1 MTLNNILKKLY
12 SVMFAFILA
21 IDSIWSQQWVWSEI
35 AEESD
40 GSSIFS
46 GIGGALLIF
55 GIIWFISQFWGH
67 DEEDKGTFEYE
78 DERFDQIHDDINQ
91 FDLDDIY
98 QKDKYSEL
106 SDIAGPYS
114 TSIHNKNSTTGS
126 RQETITD
133 NAQQLI
139 VDDVIYSS
147 DMKTL
152 IKCSTTKTGTFVIP
166 DSVITIGN
174 TAFARCKKLT
184 SISIP
189 KSVITIEDEAFSNCV
204 NLTRILVPDSVTN
217 IGRLAFIG
225 CQKIDHLKL
234 SNSLTAIKSSTF
246 GGCKGLVS
254 ITIPNSVASIEKN
267 AFFACW
273 ELKDVVVGSGVKVI
287 DKYAFH
293 RGDELSSIIIDK
305 QNPIYDSRNN
315 CNAIIVTATN
325 TLIVGCKNTVIPK
338 TVTSIGEEAF
348 LHCDGLSE
356 IVIPESVATIECG
369 AFYGCSNLSFI
380 TSLATTAPTLGQYVF
395 SEISNKGT
403 LIIPKGSFNEYK
415 VWITQLGDGWI
426 CAEAVK

>member
-1 MTLNNILKKLY
+1 M
-12 SVMFAFILA
+12 
-21 IDSIWSQQWVWSEI
+21 
-35 AEESD
+35 
-40 GSSIFS
+40 
-46 GIGGALLIF
+46 
-55 GIIWFISQFWGH
+55 
-67 DEEDKGTFEYE
+67 
-78 DERFDQIHDDINQ
+78 
-91 FDLDDIY
+91 DDIY

-225 CQKIDHLKL
+225 CQKIDHLHL
-234 SNSLTAIKSSTF
+234 
-246 GGCKGLVS
+246 
-254 ITIPNSVASIEKN
+254 
-267 AFFACW
+267 
-273 ELKDVVVGSGVKVI
+273 
-287 DKYAFH
+287 
-293 RGDELSSIIIDK
+293 
-305 QNPIYDSRNN
+305 Q
-315 CNAIIVTATN
+315 
-325 TLIVGCKNTVIPK
+325 
-338 TVTSIGEEAF
+338 
-348 LHCDGLSE
+348 
-356 IVIPESVATIECG
+356 
-369 AFYGCSNLSFI
+369 
-380 TSLATTAPTLGQYVF
+380 
-395 SEISNKGT
+395 
-403 LIIPKGSFNEYK
+403 
-415 VWITQLGDGWI
+415 
-426 CAEAVK
+426 

>member
-1 MTLNNILKKLY
+1 M
-12 SVMFAFILA
+12 
-21 IDSIWSQQWVWSEI
+21 
-35 AEESD
+35 
-40 GSSIFS
+40 
-46 GIGGALLIF
+46 
-55 GIIWFISQFWGH
+55 
-67 DEEDKGTFEYE
+67 
-78 DERFDQIHDDINQ
+78 
-91 FDLDDIY
+91 
-98 QKDKYSEL
+98 
-106 SDIAGPYS
+106 
-114 TSIHNKNSTTGS
+114 
-126 RQETITD
+126 
-133 NAQQLI
+133 
-139 VDDVIYSS
+139 
-147 DMKTL
+147 
-152 IKCSTTKTGTFVIP
+152 
-166 DSVITIGN
+166 
-174 TAFARCKKLT
+174 
-184 SISIP
+184 
-189 KSVITIEDEAFSNCV
+189 
-204 NLTRILVPDSVTN
+204 
-217 IGRLAFIG
+217 AFIG

-273 ELKDVVVGSGVKVI
+273 ELKDVVIGSGVKVI

-293 RGDELSSIIIDK
+293 SGDELSSIIIDK
-305 QNPIYDSRNN
+305 QNSIYDSRNN